1 MKKISYQ
8 RCPHCHPLPGDELI
22 GFQSADKKITIHKRN
37 CYEAIMLAS
46 QEGDS
51 IVDVN
56 FEEDMDIFYPVCI
69 HVKAVD
75 RYHLLHDLI
84 DNITEKLNLSIK
96 ELTTKTIDEI
106 VDCTID
112 FSVHSARELQDI
124 VSYIYTVEGVDE
136 VRRQELQS

>member
-1 MKKISYQ
+1 
-8 RCPHCHPLPGDELI
+8 
-22 GFQSADKKITIHKRN
+22 
-37 CYEAIMLAS
+37 MLAS